1 MGILLWIPAAL
12 LLASG
17 GYLFLIAPGMKK
29 SKAHFR
35 GLLSFHYAHRGL
47 HDASVPENSLA
58 AFRRAMEKGYGI
70 ELDVHLTKDG
80 RIAVH
85 HDGSILRICG
95 AEREIRASTLE
106 ELRQYPLGKTAERI
120 PALEE
125 VLDLIQGRVPLLIE
139 LKPDRLGDKAL
150 AEKLLSCIADY
161 PGKYCVQSFDPLIL
175 RRFKKHAPHVIRGQL
190 AWNRRPKPGKKRPLW
205 AWMAAHLLFNFL
217 SRPDFVAYD
226 HESDHNFSFRMVRT
240 LFRPVLA
247 AWTVRSQ
254 EDSESLKGRYDLQ
267 IFEAFDPRP
276 Q

>member
-12 LLASG
+12 LLITG
-17 GYLFLIAPGMKK
+17 GYLFLIAPGMNK
-29 SKAHFR
+29 SKAQLQ
-35 GLLSFHYAHRGL
+35 GLLSRYYAHRGL
-47 HDASVPENSLA
+47 HDASIPENSLA

-70 ELDVHLTKDG
+70 ELDVHLAKDG

-85 HDGSILRICG
+85 HDNSLLRICG
-95 AEREIRASTLE
+95 VARKITVSTLE
-106 ELRQYPLGKTAERI
+106 ELRQYPLGNTEEKI
-120 PALEE
+120 PSLEE
-125 VLDLIQGRVPLLIE
+125 VLSLIGGRVPLLIE
-139 LKPDRLGDKAL
+139 MKPDRLGDKAL
-150 AEKLLSCIADY
+150 AEKLLSCMADY

-190 AWNRRPKPGKKRPLW
+190 SWNRRPKPGKKRPLW

-240 LFRPVLA
+240 LFRPILA